1 MNYIIKDDKIY
12 RKGTLAHYLD
22 NRAIS
27 VGEPTSSDLPKT
39 INAFKFLR
47 DNLLCNNCTILKLKH
62 SQMEYPATLLS
73 LLNELTP
80 AEQAILI
87 YIDIDDLRVPVGLSG
102 ASHATGVPTVT
113 CEVDTPMFIDT
124 TVTATTLNERCE

>member
-27 VGEPTSSDLPKT
+27 IGEPTSSDLPKT
-39 INAFKFLR
+39 INSFKFIR
-47 DNLLCNNCTILKLKH
+47 DNLLGNNCSILKLKH
-62 SQMEYPATLLS
+62 SKMEYPTTLLY

-80 AEQAILI
+80 AEQSILV
-87 YIDIDDLRVPVGLSG
+87 YIDVDDLKVPVGIG
-102 ASHATGVPTVT
+102 VATHVSAVEAVACQT
-113 CEVDTPMFIDT
+113 DMPMFIET
-124 TVTATTLNERCE
+124 TAIATTLEEKCE